1 MNRAPLVILII
12 LVLLASCKTRQVT
25 EYVTVEVPRV
35 HTEWK
40 TDTLRD
46 SVHVK
51 DSVTVYT
58 KGDTVFV
65 DRTRNKVRWR
75 DRIVRAEKCDTIT
88 KVKEVPVP
96 VEVEKNLSKWQKVRM
111 RLGESAMALIA
122 LAAAFISVKYIWR
135 FRRRT

>member
-1 MNRAPLVILII
+1 MNRAPLVILIA

-25 EYVTVEVPRV
+25 EYVTVEVPSV
-35 HTEWK
+35 HTEWR

-75 DRIVRAEKCDTIT
+75 DRIVRAETCDTVT
-88 KVKEVPVP
+88 VVKEVPVP
-96 VEVEKNLSKWQKVRM
+96 VEVEKKLSKWQKIRM
-111 RLGESAMALIA
+111 DIGSLLFSILGLSAIY
-122 LAAAFISVKYIWR
+122 YIIKR
-135 FRRRT
+135 FLWKK